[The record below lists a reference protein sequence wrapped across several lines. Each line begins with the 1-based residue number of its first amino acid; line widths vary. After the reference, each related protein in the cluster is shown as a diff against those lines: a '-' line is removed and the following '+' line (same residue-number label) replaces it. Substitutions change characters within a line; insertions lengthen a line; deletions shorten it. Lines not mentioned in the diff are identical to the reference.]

1 MPLDDAGLASA
12 PPEEAA
18 TLGRLS
24 AHLLLHALCF
34 QQAVACYL
42 STWLCR
48 DEDAPA
54 GRGIP
59 ELIVNKLSIS
69 QWAQTLS
76 LVRLRLEAVPGNSQ
90 AAADDSHAGPST
102 NADHAALCLQTN
114 RELHSILPDTFVLRV
129 DTQHG
134 QVPICARRII

>member
-1 MPLDDAGLASA
+1 MVLHEVGSLFVST

-34 QQAVACYL
+34 QQAVACHL
-42 STWLCR
+42 STWQCR
-48 DEDAPA
+48 DANALA
-54 GRGIP
+54 GRGVL

-76 LVRLRLEAVPGNSQ
+76 GVR
-90 AAADDSHAGPST
+90 
-102 NADHAALCLQTN
+102 
-114 RELHSILPDTFVLRV
+114 
-129 DTQHG
+129 
-134 QVPICARRII
+134 